1 MSMAKKDPWTDPD
14 PQPGDFDEYL
24 AEVDPRDV
32 QYLEGSPGRRVVLV
46 GPPGSGEDAATKEQQ
61 AAAHP
66 PISALTQRV
75 SRSSRKRKDS

>member
-32 QYLEGSPGRRVVLV
+32 QYLEGPSGKRIVLV
-46 GPPGSGEDAATKEQQ
+46 GPPGSGGEEAATEPREE
-61 AAAHP
+61 P
-66 PISALTQRV
+66 PAR
-75 SRSSRKRKDS
+75 RSQS